1 MALRGQVGE
10 VGAERVPDER
20 VELDRHLAGRIREL
34 TQAQHQRPTL
44 VVLSGIAALRLG
56 GDALEIPDVPLP
68 GSHLALHER
77 DEDPGAFQWYLRRTI
92 VNLVRSHFRR
102 VRVERAYL
110 QARAQER
117 QEPAE
122 PPDPG
127 MRQELWQALLALP
140 ERQRT
145 AIVLRFYEDMS
156 EGRIAEVMGCPA
168 GTVKSLISR
177 GKERLRTTV
186 TRGE

>member
-1 MALRGQVGE
+1 MRVMARADQEREADVSEGGRLGE
-10 VGAERVPDER
+10 LYRLHAADGVRLAYLLSGSRALAEDLVQEAFVRMY
-20 VELDRHLAGRIREL
+20 GRIREL
-34 TQAQHQRPTL
+34 R
-44 VVLSGIAALRLG
+44 
-56 GDALEIPDVPLP
+56 DA
-68 GSHLALHER
+68 
-77 DEDPGAFQWYLRRTI
+77 GAFQWYLRRTI